1 MTNTLIEA
9 QVCECDLH
17 HEANHWLFNQWG
29 HSTLLLGV
37 ILVVL
42 GYLLFKKRRFLV
54 DNLKWIAAILFL
66 SGFLIYGY
74 GFNEGG
80 SQQNLIAL
88 AFRSALSSMEMFA
101 SHSDLLEIP
110 KELHGDPWYM
120 TIFSIIHFLAVIV
133 SAIFIIKLL
142 GFRFASWTRLF
153 YMSIFNKSSCRL
165 FVFWGVNDNS
175 IALANSIR
183 KERCKTIR
191 KKGGNEMGTGGL
203 KNCKFIFVRITSN
216 EEKNS
221 HGRFTFSH
229 FFSSSQDGVERFI
242 EKIEDIDGIL
252 VNSKLSINGHLIDK
266 VKSEFDLYKCLG
278 LKRLGRIIQNNP
290 DATFYFLSQ
299 NEELNVEAVS
309 VFKEIA
315 RTKDEKDKGVHD
327 QIQIY
332 CHARKNN
339 QNMKLEMC
347 DGLKHHI
354 HIIDSSNLAILQL
367 KKDFSNHPVSF
378 VDVDSSEACAR
389 KPFTSMIIGFG
400 ETGRD
405 AFRFLYEFS
414 ALINGNGEKNPQKIY
429 VVDEHIDKLKGD
441 FLMKAPALKDK
452 SKDEIEWV
460 ENMSTHSE
468 DFWAMLNKIMDRLN
482 YVVIAIGN
490 DNEGMSLAIDL
501 YEYVYRYRKDCF
513 DNFRIYLRIN
523 GSCNNIQLE
532 QIKKYFD
539 TYGKVK
545 DVIRTFGTQEEV
557 FSYEVISTDV
567 LEKLAK
573 NFYFEYQ
580 KIMVDKMPETNE
592 EELKD
597 KSQAKHE
604 LEATPEEA
612 WDARRKKLRD
622 RQNLESQI
630 ELSYKEEQDKANVW
644 HMITKGHLAGI
655 IGKDEATV
663 QKNLNV
669 IMEIS
674 KREKNTVIYPNACE
688 GTSKKLFDNLSKCE
702 HLRWNASMELQGFV
716 VCIGERSY
724 QRKEHPLIVDCK
736 VLQEKFPETIL
747 YDNCVVELSV
757 KLIYKQIND
766 RQRSN

>member
-9 QVCECDLH
+9 QICECDLH

-29 HSTLLLGV
+29 YSTLLLGV

-42 GYLLFKKRRFLV
+42 GFLLFKKRRFLV
-54 DNLKWIAAILFL
+54 DNLKWIAATVFL

-120 TIFSIIHFLAVIV
+120 TIFSIIHFFAVIV

-142 GFRFASWTRLF
+142 GFRFVSWIRLLR
-153 YMSIFNKSSCRL
+153 MSTFKKSDCRL
-165 FVFWGVNDNS
+165 FVFWGVNDNA

-183 KERCKTIR
+183 NKIKETGHGKG
-191 KKGGNEMGTGGL
+191 KKGLG
-203 KNCKFIFVRITSN
+203 KCKFIFVRIISN

-252 VNSKLSINGHLIDK
+252 VNSKLSITGHLTEK
-266 VKSEFDLYKCLG
+266 VKSELDLYKCLG
-278 LKRLGRIIQNNP
+278 LKRLGRIIRNNP
-290 DATFYFLSQ
+290 CATFYFLSQ

-315 RTKDEKDKGVHD
+315 RNKGKGVHD
-327 QIQIY
+327 QVEIY

-389 KPFTSMIIGFG
+389 KPFTALIIGFG

-405 AFRFLYEFS
+405 AFRFLYEFG
-414 ALINGNGEKNPQKIY
+414 ALISDKGEKNPQKIY

-441 FLMKAPALKDK
+441 FLMKAPALKVK
-452 SKDEIEWV
+452 SEDEIEWV
-460 ENMSTHSE
+460 KNMSTHS
-468 DFWAMLNKIMDRLN
+468 DVFWDKLHEIVDSLN

-545 DVIRTFGTQEEV
+545 DVIRTFGAQEEV

-580 KIMVDKMPETNE
+580 KIMVDKMPETNGE
-592 EELKD
+592 EIKEKNIAKD
-597 KSQAKHE
+597 KLAKTA
-604 LEATPEEA
+604 EAA
-612 WDARRKKLRD
+612 WDARREELQEK
-622 RQNLESQI
+622 QNLESQI

-644 HMITKGHLAGI
+644 HIITKGYLAGI
-655 IGKDEATV
+655 IGKDEKTV
-663 QKNLNV
+663 HENLDVMMN
-669 IMEIS
+669 IT
-674 KREKNTVIYPNACE
+674 KREKNTVIYLNACE
-688 GTSKKLFDNLSKCE
+688 GASKTLFDNLSKCE

-716 VCIGERSY
+716 TCVGKRSY

-736 VLQEKFPETIL
+736 TLQENFADTIL
-747 YDNCVVELSV
+747 YDNCVVELSIR
-757 KLIYKQIND
+757 LIYKQIND
-766 RQRSN
+766 RQGNN

>member
-9 QVCECDLH
+9 QICECDLH

-29 HSTLLLGV
+29 YSTLLLGV

-42 GYLLFKKRRFLV
+42 GFLLFKKRRFLV
-54 DNLKWIAAILFL
+54 DNLKWIAATVFL

-120 TIFSIIHFLAVIV
+120 TIFSIIHFFAVIV

-142 GFRFASWTRLF
+142 GFRFVSWIRLLR
-153 YMSIFNKSSCRL
+153 MSTFKKSDCRL
-165 FVFWGVNDNS
+165 FVFWGVNDNA

-183 KERCKTIR
+183 NKIKETGHGKG
-191 KKGGNEMGTGGL
+191 KKGLG
-203 KNCKFIFVRITSN
+203 KCKFIFVRIISN

-252 VNSKLSINGHLIDK
+252 VNSKLSITGHLTEK
-266 VKSEFDLYKCLG
+266 VKSELDLYKCLG
-278 LKRLGRIIQNNP
+278 LKRLGRIIRNNP
-290 DATFYFLSQ
+290 CATFYFLSQ

-315 RTKDEKDKGVHD
+315 RNKGKGVHD
-327 QIQIY
+327 QVEIY

-389 KPFTSMIIGFG
+389 KPFTALIIGFG

-405 AFRFLYEFS
+405 AFRFLYEFGT
-414 ALINGNGEKNPQKIY
+414 LISDKGEKNPQKIY

-441 FLMKAPALKDK
+441 FLMKAPALKVK
-452 SKDEIEWV
+452 SEDEIEWV
-460 ENMSTHSE
+460 KNMSTHS
-468 DFWAMLNKIMDRLN
+468 DVFWDKLHEIVDSLN

-545 DVIRTFGTQEEV
+545 DVIRTFGAQEEV

-580 KIMVDKMPETNE
+580 KIMVDKMPETNGE
-592 EELKD
+592 EIKEKNIAKD
-597 KSQAKHE
+597 KLAKTA
-604 LEATPEEA
+604 EAA
-612 WDARRKKLRD
+612 WDARREELQEK
-622 RQNLESQI
+622 QNLESQI

-644 HMITKGHLAGI
+644 HIITKGYLAGI
-655 IGKDEATV
+655 IGKDEKTV
-663 QKNLNV
+663 HENLDVMMN
-669 IMEIS
+669 IT
-674 KREKNTVIYPNACE
+674 KREKNTVIYLNACE
-688 GTSKKLFDNLSKCE
+688 GASKTLFDNLSKCE

-716 VCIGERSY
+716 TCVGKRSY

-736 VLQEKFPETIL
+736 TLQENFADTIL
-747 YDNCVVELSV
+747 YDNCVVELSIR
-757 KLIYKQIND
+757 LIYKQIND
-766 RQRSN
+766 RQGNN

>member
-9 QVCECDLH
+9 QICECDMH
-17 HEANHWLFNQWG
+17 HAANHWLFNQWG
-29 HSTLLLGV
+29 HSTLLLGL

-42 GYLLFKKRRFLV
+42 GYLFFKKRRFLV
-54 DNLKWIAAILFL
+54 DNLKWIAAIVFL
-66 SGFLIYGY
+66 SGFFIYGY

-80 SQQNLIAL
+80 SQQNLTAL
-88 AFRSALSSMEMFA
+88 VFRSALSSMEMFA

-120 TIFSIIHFLAVIV
+120 TIFSIVHFLAVIV

-142 GFRFASWTRLF
+142 GFRFVSWVRLLR
-153 YMSIFNKSSCRL
+153 MSTFKKSDCRL
-165 FVFWGVNDNS
+165 FVFWGVNDNA

-183 KERCKTIR
+183 KKIKETGHGKG
-191 KKGGNEMGTGGL
+191 KKELG
-203 KNCKFIFVRITSN
+203 KCKFIFVRIISN

-229 FFSSSQDGVERFI
+229 FFSSSQDGVEQFI

-252 VNSKLSINGHLIDK
+252 VNSKLSITGHLTEK
-266 VKSEFDLYKCLG
+266 VKSELDLYKCLG
-278 LKRLGRIIQNNP
+278 LKRLGRIIRNNP
-290 DATFYFLSQ
+290 CATFYFLSQ

-315 RTKDEKDKGVHD
+315 RNKGKGVHD
-327 QIQIY
+327 QVEIY

-389 KPFTSMIIGFG
+389 KPFTALIIGFG

-405 AFRFLYEFS
+405 AFRFLYEFG
-414 ALINGNGEKNPQKIY
+414 ALINDKGEKNPQKIY

-441 FLMKAPALKDK
+441 FLMKAPALKVK
-452 SKDEIEWV
+452 SEDEIEWV
-460 ENMSTHSE
+460 KNMSTHS
-468 DFWAMLNKIMDRLN
+468 DVFWDKLHEIVDSLN

-545 DVIRTFGTQEEV
+545 DVIRTFGAQEEV

-580 KIMVDKMPETNE
+580 KIMVDKMPETNGE
-592 EELKD
+592 EIKEKNIAKD
-597 KSQAKHE
+597 KLAKTA
-604 LEATPEEA
+604 EAA
-612 WDARRKKLRD
+612 WDARREELQEK
-622 RQNLESQI
+622 QNLESQI

-644 HMITKGHLAGI
+644 HIITKGYLAGI
-655 IGKDEATV
+655 IGKDEKTV
-663 QKNLNV
+663 HENLDVMMN
-669 IMEIS
+669 IT
-674 KREKNTVIYPNACE
+674 KRGKNTVIYPNACE
-688 GTSKKLFDNLSKCE
+688 GASKTLFDNLSKCE

-716 VCIGERSY
+716 MCVGKRSY

-736 VLQEKFPETIL
+736 ALQENFADTIL

-757 KLIYKQIND
+757 RLIYKQIND
-766 RQRSN
+766 RQGNN

>member
-9 QVCECDLH
+9 QICECDLH

-29 HSTLLLGV
+29 YSTLLLGV

-42 GYLLFKKRRFLV
+42 GFLLFKKRRFLV
-54 DNLKWIAAILFL
+54 DNLKWIAATVFL

-142 GFRFASWTRLF
+142 GFRFVSWARLF

-183 KERCKTIR
+183 NEIKTAAWQGSNG
-191 KKGGNEMGTGGL
+191 KTAENL
-203 KNCKFIFVRITSN
+203 KNCKFIFVRVISS

-242 EKIEDIDGIL
+242 EKIEDLDGML
-252 VNSKLSINGHLIDK
+252 VNSKLSITGHLVDK
-266 VKSEFDLYKCLG
+266 VKSEIDLYKYLG
-278 LKRLGRIIQNNP
+278 LKRLGKIIQNNP
-290 DATFYFLSQ
+290 DAIFYFLSQ

-315 RTKDEKDKGVHD
+315 RSKEKGVHD

-339 QNMKLEMC
+339 QNMKLEIC

-367 KKDFSNHPVSF
+367 KKDFRNHPVSF
-378 VDVDSSEACAR
+378 VNVDFSEACAR
-389 KPFTSMIIGFG
+389 KAFTSMIIGFG

-405 AFRFLYEFS
+405 AFRFLYEFG
-414 ALINGNGEKNPQKIY
+414 ALINDRGEKNSQKIY

-452 SKDEIEWV
+452 SEDEIEWV
-460 ENMSTHSE
+460 KNMSAHSE
-468 DFWAMLNKIMDRLN
+468 EFWDMLRKIVDSLN
-482 YVVIAIGN
+482 YVVIAIGS

-501 YEYVYRYRKDCF
+501 YEFVYRYRKDCF
-513 DNFRIYLRIN
+513 KNFRIYLRIN

-539 TYGKVK
+539 TYGQVK

-567 LEKLAK
+567 LEKMAK

-592 EELKD
+592 EESRE
-597 KSQAKHE
+597 KSQAKSE
-604 LEATPEEA
+604 LYDTAEDA
-612 WDARRKKLRD
+612 WNARRKKLQD
-622 RQNLESQI
+622 KQNLESQI

-644 HMITKGHLAGI
+644 HMITKGYLAGI
-655 IGKDEATV
+655 IGEDVKKVHD
-663 QKNLNV
+663 NLEVMMNLT
-669 IMEIS
+669 
-674 KREKNTVIYPNACE
+674 KREKNTVIYPNASE
-688 GTSKKLFDNLSKCE
+688 GASKTLFDNLSKCE

-716 VCIGERSY
+716 TCVGKRSY

-736 VLQEKFPETIL
+736 TLQENFADTIL

-757 KLIYKQIND
+757 RLIYKQIND
-766 RQRSN
+766 RQGNN